1 MDCFFP
7 IGRLHV
13 RFRNP
18 LAPRRA
24 QLLSERYLTAGYVMA
39 LSLIAA
45 LTIASHL
52 TLNRVL
58 AEHEGSAEIV
68 NVSGRQRM
76 LSQRI
81 ASLAAQYR
89 LGSPTAK
96 ADLLAAI
103 GQFEAAH
110 HKLLADSTGAAHTG
124 PNAGAYREIYFGGD
138 TPLDGEV
145 ATYVDLA
152 RRVAAM
158 PQDGV
163 SGPVLEQLFREA
175 RSPLLAKLDA
185 VVSRHQQD
193 SEQQLSRLE
202 FLQRITLGVVLATL
216 AAEALVIFR
225 PMVRRVTR
233 YARELMRLA
242 STDGLT
248 GTLNRHSF
256 LERGAAE
263 LGRAQRRQT
272 TLAVL
277 MLDADHF
284 KRINDTYGHAGGDAA
299 LRGLAQAVI
308 GAARASDLVG
318 RLGGEE
324 FALLLPETTEAAA
337 LLFAQR
343 LRADVE
349 GMAIPHGD
357 RTIRMTVSIGI
368 AGNRGRERADL
379 AGLLREADAA
389 LYEAKA
395 AGRNRVVGAGMG
407 SPVLAWAN
415 GETA

>member
-1 MDCFFP
+1 M
-7 IGRLHV
+7 

-18 LAPRRA
+18 LAPRRP
-24 QLLSERYLTAGYVMA
+24 QVLSERYLTAGYVAA

-45 LTIASHL
+45 LTIASHV

-58 AEHEGSAEIV
+58 AEHEGSAEVV

-89 LGSPTAK
+89 MGSPTAK
-96 ADLLAAI
+96 ADLLAAV

-110 HKLLADSTGAAHTG
+110 HKLLADSTGTARG
-124 PNAGAYREIYFGGD
+124 SRSAGAYRDIYFGGD

-145 ATYVDLA
+145 ATFVDLA

-163 SGPVLEQLFREA
+163 NAGPVLEQLFREA
-175 RSPLLAKLDA
+175 RSPLLTKLDA

-202 FLQRITLGVVLATL
+202 FLQQITLGVVLATL

-263 LGRAQRRQT
+263 LGRSQRRQSP
-272 TLAVL
+272 LAVL

-299 LRGLAQAVI
+299 LRGLALAVI
-308 GAARASDLVG
+308 RAARASDLVG

-324 FALLLPETTEAAA
+324 FALLLPDTTEGAA
-337 LLFAQR
+337 LAFAQR

-349 GMAIPHGD
+349 GLAIPHGE
-357 RTIRMTVSIGI
+357 RTIRLTVSIGI
-368 AGNRGRERADL
+368 AASDGRDNADL
-379 AGLLREADAA
+379 AALLREADAA
-389 LYEAKA
+389 LYDAKA
-395 AGRNRVVGAGMG
+395 AGRNRVVCARAGA
-407 SPVLAWAN
+407 PVLAWSKEESA
-415 GETA
+415 